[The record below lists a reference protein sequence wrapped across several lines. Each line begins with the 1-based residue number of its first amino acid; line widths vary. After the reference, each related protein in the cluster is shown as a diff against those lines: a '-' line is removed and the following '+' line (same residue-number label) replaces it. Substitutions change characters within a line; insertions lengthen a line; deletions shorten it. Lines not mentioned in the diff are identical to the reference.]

1 MAEYMTI
8 NSVIETVSRLKPGA
22 VEDRDMARWL
32 LDLDGRL
39 RQRLLPVEDK
49 PEEGQ
54 PEERPEDKPEEGPE
68 APVEAE
74 APVEPEGEDAG
85 DGEQS
90 GPPMSWPEDGDK
102 PLFVPVEYGEL
113 YVFYVIAMVEF
124 YTREYGS
131 YNNTIILF
139 NDRLSDFLRAWR
151 RAHRPAPRGAVRVM
165 D

>member
-49 PEEGQ
+49 PEE
-54 PEERPEDKPEEGPE
+54 DKPEEGPDV
-68 APVEAE
+68 PVEAE
-74 APVEPEGEDAG
+74 AEPEGEDAG
-85 DGEQS
+85 DAARS

-151 RAHRPAPRGAVRVM
+151 RDHRPAPRGAVRVM

>member
-39 RQRLLPVEDK
+39 RQRLLPM
-49 PEEGQ
+49 
-54 PEERPEDKPEEGPE
+54 EDKPEEGPE

-74 APVEPEGEDAG
+74 AEPEGEDAG
-85 DGEQS
+85 DAARS

-151 RAHRPAPRGAVRVM
+151 RAHRPAPRGPVRVM

>member
-39 RQRLLPVEDK
+39 RQRLLPMEDK
-49 PEEGQ
+49 PE
-54 PEERPEDKPEEGPE
+54 EDKPEEGPE
-68 APVEAE
+68 APAEAE
-74 APVEPEGEDAG
+74 AEPEGEDAG

>member
-39 RQRLLPVEDK
+39 RQRLLPVE
-49 PEEGQ
+49 EE
-54 PEERPEDKPEEGPE
+54 PEDKPEEEQPEEGPDV
-68 APVEAE
+68 PVEAE
-74 APVEPEGEDAG
+74 AEPEGEDAG
-85 DGEQS
+85 DEARS

-102 PLFVPVEYGEL
+102 PLFAPVEYGEL

-151 RAHRPAPRGAVRVM
+151 RDHRPAPRGAVGVM

>member
-39 RQRLLPVEDK
+39 RQRLLPM
-49 PEEGQ
+49 
-54 PEERPEDKPEEGPE
+54 EDKPEEGPE

-74 APVEPEGEDAG
+74 AEPEGEDAG

>member
-49 PEEGQ
+49 PEE
-54 PEERPEDKPEEGPE
+54 DKPEEGPE
-68 APVEAE
+68 DKPEAPVEAE
-74 APVEPEGEDAG
+74 GEPEGEDAG
-85 DGEQS
+85 DAAQS

-151 RAHRPAPRGAVRVM
+151 RDHRPEPRGAVRVM

>member
-39 RQRLLPVEDK
+39 RQRLLPMEDK
-49 PEEGQ
+49 PEEG
-54 PEERPEDKPEEGPE
+54 PEDKPE

-151 RAHRPAPRGAVRVM
+151 RDHRPAPRGPVRVM

>member
-32 LDLDGRL
+32 LELDGRL
-39 RQRLLPVEDK
+39 RQRLLPMEDK
-49 PEEGQ
+49 PEEEQ

-74 APVEPEGEDAG
+74 AEDAG

>member
-49 PEEGQ
+49 PEE
-54 PEERPEDKPEEGPE
+54 DKPEEGPE

-74 APVEPEGEDAG
+74 AEPEGEDAG

>member
-49 PEEGQ
+49 PEEG
-54 PEERPEDKPEEGPE
+54 PE

-74 APVEPEGEDAG
+74 GEPEGEDAG
-85 DGEQS
+85 GAAQS
-90 GPPMSWPEDGDK
+90 APPMSWPEDGDK

>member
-32 LDLDGRL
+32 LELDGRL
-39 RQRLLPVEDK
+39 RQRLLPMEDK
-49 PEEGQ
+49 PEEDK
-54 PEERPEDKPEEGPE
+54 PEDKPEEGPDV
-68 APVEAE
+68 PVEAE
-74 APVEPEGEDAG
+74 AEPEGEDAG
-85 DGEQS
+85 DAARS

-151 RAHRPAPRGAVRVM
+151 RDHRPAPRGPVRVM

>member
-39 RQRLLPVEDK
+39 RQRLLPM
-49 PEEGQ
+49 
-54 PEERPEDKPEEGPE
+54 EDKPEEGPE

-151 RAHRPAPRGAVRVM
+151 RDHRPAPRGAVRVM

>member
-49 PEEGQ
+49 PEE
-54 PEERPEDKPEEGPE
+54 DKPEEGPE
-68 APVEAE
+68 APAEAE
-74 APVEPEGEDAG
+74 AEPEGEDAG

-102 PLFVPVEYGEL
+102 PLFAPVEYGEL

-151 RAHRPAPRGAVRVM
+151 RDHRPAPRGAVRVM

>member
-49 PEEGQ
+49 PEEEQ
-54 PEERPEDKPEEGPE
+54 PEEGPDV
-68 APVEAE
+68 PVEAE
-74 APVEPEGEDAG
+74 AEPEGEDAG
-85 DGEQS
+85 DAAQS

>member
-49 PEEGQ
+49 PEEG
-54 PEERPEDKPEEGPE
+54 PE

-74 APVEPEGEDAG
+74 AEPEGEDAG
-85 DGEQS
+85 DAARS

-151 RAHRPAPRGAVRVM
+151 RAHRPAPRGPVRVM

>member
-39 RQRLLPVEDK
+39 RQRLLPM
-49 PEEGQ
+49 
-54 PEERPEDKPEEGPE
+54 EDKPEEGPE
-68 APVEAE
+68 APAEAE
-74 APVEPEGEDAG
+74 AEPEGEDAG

-102 PLFVPVEYGEL
+102 PLFAPVEYGEL

-151 RAHRPAPRGAVRVM
+151 RDHRPAPRGAVRVM

>member
-39 RQRLLPVEDK
+39 RQRLLPM
-49 PEEGQ
+49 
-54 PEERPEDKPEEGPE
+54 EDKPEEGPE
-68 APVEAE
+68 APAEAE
-74 APVEPEGEDAG
+74 AEPEGEDAG

>member
-39 RQRLLPVEDK
+39 RQRLLPMEDK
-49 PEEGQ
+49 PEEEQ
-54 PEERPEDKPEEGPE
+54 PEERPE

-74 APVEPEGEDAG
+74 AEPEGEDAG
-85 DGEQS
+85 GGEQS

>member
-49 PEEGQ
+49 PEE
-54 PEERPEDKPEEGPE
+54 DKPEEGPE
-68 APVEAE
+68 APDEAE

>member
-32 LDLDGRL
+32 LELDGRL
-39 RQRLLPVEDK
+39 RQRLLPMEDK
-49 PEEGQ
+49 PEEDK
-54 PEERPEDKPEEGPE
+54 PEDKPEEGPDV
-68 APVEAE
+68 PVEAE
-74 APVEPEGEDAG
+74 AEPEGEDAG
-85 DGEQS
+85 DAAQS
-90 GPPMSWPEDGDK
+90 APPMSWPEDGDK

>member
-39 RQRLLPVEDK
+39 RQRLLPEEDK
-49 PEEGQ
+49 PE
-54 PEERPEDKPEEGPE
+54 EDKPEEGPDV
-68 APVEAE
+68 PVEAE
-74 APVEPEGEDAG
+74 AEPEGEDAG

>member
-39 RQRLLPVEDK
+39 RQRLLPMEDK
-49 PEEGQ
+49 PE
-54 PEERPEDKPEEGPE
+54 EDKPEEGPE

-74 APVEPEGEDAG
+74 AEPEPEGEDAG
-85 DGEQS
+85 DAAQS

>member
-1 MAEYMTI
+1 
-8 NSVIETVSRLKPGA
+8 
-22 VEDRDMARWL
+22 
-32 LDLDGRL
+32 
-39 RQRLLPVEDK
+39 
-49 PEEGQ
+49 
-54 PEERPEDKPEEGPE
+54 
-68 APVEAE
+68 
-74 APVEPEGEDAG
+74 
-85 DGEQS
+85 
-90 GPPMSWPEDGDK
+90 MSWPEDGDK

-151 RAHRPAPRGAVRVM
+151 RAHRPAPRGPVRVM

>member
-39 RQRLLPVEDK
+39 RQRLLPMEDK
-49 PEEGQ
+49 PEEEQ
-54 PEERPEDKPEEGPE
+54 PEERPEDKPEEGP
-68 APVEAE
+68 E

-102 PLFVPVEYGEL
+102 PLFAPVEYGEL

-151 RAHRPAPRGAVRVM
+151 RAHRPAPRGPVRVM

>member
-49 PEEGQ
+49 PEE
-54 PEERPEDKPEEGPE
+54 DKPEEGPDV
-68 APVEAE
+68 PVEAE
-74 APVEPEGEDAG
+74 GEPEGEDAG

-102 PLFVPVEYGEL
+102 PLFVPVEYGEH

-151 RAHRPAPRGAVRVM
+151 RAHRPAPRGAVGVM

>member
-39 RQRLLPVEDK
+39 RQRLLPMEDK
-49 PEEGQ
+49 PE
-54 PEERPEDKPEEGPE
+54 EDKPEEGPE
-68 APVEAE
+68 DKPEAPVEAE
-74 APVEPEGEDAG
+74 AEPEGEDAG

-102 PLFVPVEYGEL
+102 PLFAPVEYGEL

>member
-32 LDLDGRL
+32 LELDGRL
-39 RQRLLPVEDK
+39 RQRLLPMEDK
-49 PEEGQ
+49 PEEEQ
-54 PEERPEDKPEEGPE
+54 PEERPEDKPEEGP
-68 APVEAE
+68 E

-102 PLFVPVEYGEL
+102 PLFAPVEYGEL

-151 RAHRPAPRGAVRVM
+151 RAHRPAPRGPVRVM

>member
-39 RQRLLPVEDK
+39 RQRLLPMEDK
-49 PEEGQ
+49 PEEEQ
-54 PEERPEDKPEEGPE
+54 PEERPE

-74 APVEPEGEDAG
+74 AEPEGEDAG

-151 RAHRPAPRGAVRVM
+151 RAHRPAPRGPVRVM